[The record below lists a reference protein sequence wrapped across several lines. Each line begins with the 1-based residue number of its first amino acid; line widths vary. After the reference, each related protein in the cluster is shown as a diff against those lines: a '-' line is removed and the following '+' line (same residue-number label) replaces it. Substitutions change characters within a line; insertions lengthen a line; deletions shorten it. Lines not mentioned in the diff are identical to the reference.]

1 MQNLKSIVNG
11 TKIESK
17 NMIMVVTGK
26 SETAF
31 LGYISYKGKAV
42 GQCSLSFDM
51 FTNPHY
57 SKDIKI
63 LS

>member
-1 MQNLKSIVNG
+1 MDIKKILNG

-17 NMIMVVTGK
+17 NMVMVVTGK
-26 SETAF
+26 SDTAF

-42 GQCSLSFDM
+42 GQCSLSFEM

-63 LS
+63 IE

>member
-1 MQNLKSIVNG
+1 MDIKKITNG

-17 NMIMVVTGK
+17 SLTMVVTGK

-42 GQCSLSFDM
+42 GQCTLSFEM

-63 LS
+63 IKE

>member
-1 MQNLKSIVNG
+1 MDIKAIKNG

-17 NMIMVVTGK
+17 KMIMVVTGK

-31 LGYISYKGKAV
+31 LGYISYNGKAV
-42 GQCSLSFDM
+42 GQCSLSFEM

-57 SKDIKI
+57 ANDIKI
-63 LS
+63 INE

>member
-1 MQNLKSIVNG
+1 MDIKKIVNG

-17 NMIMVVTGK
+17 SLLMVVTGK
-26 SETAF
+26 SDTAF

-57 SKDIKI
+57 LKDIKI
-63 LS
+63 LD

>member
-1 MQNLKSIVNG
+1 MV
-11 TKIESK
+11 
-17 NMIMVVTGK
+17 MVVTGR

-31 LGYISYKGKAV
+31 LGYISHKGKAV
-42 GQCSLSFDM
+42 GQISLSFEM

-57 SKDIKI
+57 SNNIKI

>member
-1 MQNLKSIVNG
+1 MDIKKIVNG

-17 NMIMVVTGK
+17 SLVMVVTGK

-42 GQCSLSFDM
+42 GQISLSFEM

-63 LS
+63 LN

>member
-1 MQNLKSIVNG
+1 MDIKKIVNG

-26 SETAF
+26 SDTAF

-42 GQCSLSFDM
+42 GQISLSFEM

-57 SKDIKI
+57 AKDLKI
-63 LS
+63 VD

>member
-1 MQNLKSIVNG
+1 MQNLKHIVNG
-11 TKIESK
+11 TRIESNK
-17 NMIMVVTGK
+17 MVMVVTGK

-42 GQCSLSFDM
+42 GQCSLNFEM

-57 SKDIKI
+57 SKNIKV

>member
-1 MQNLKSIVNG
+1 MQDLKKIVNG

-17 NMIMVVTGK
+17 NMTMVVTGK
-26 SETAF
+26 NETAF

-42 GQCSLSFDM
+42 GQCSLSFEM

-57 SKDIKI
+57 SNDIKI
-63 LS
+63 IS